1 MEMVNNYKILP
12 IFWIIFTAPFAALA
26 DDEASAKTQ
35 AAAGETNDSAIIQ
48 TAQHLPAAPA
58 VIDNPLLESM
68 KYTLGPEDIIEIYV
82 QRHPEFSGTFPIS
95 TDGKLQY
102 KFVGDIDVNGLTKKE
117 LEEKIK
123 KIISNYVINPEVNV
137 TLLEYRSKVIYVLGE
152 VTTPGKYYMRA
163 DRITVREAIVTAGLP
178 ALTAA
183 MRRCR
188 LITPAKN
195 GKVKTRTVD
204 LYTVLYGGDLRRNLE
219 MQPGDVLYV
228 PATIMAKVIR
238 VISPVTATVGVSSS
252 GPENAKTGKEAVTS
266 LAR

>member
-12 IFWIIFTAPFAALA
+12 IFWIIFIAPFAALA
-26 DDEASAKTQ
+26 ADEAGVKTQ
-35 AAAGETNDSAIIQ
+35 AAAGETNDSALIQ
-48 TAQHLPAAPA
+48 TAQQLPAAPA
-58 VIDNPLLESM
+58 VVDAPLLESIS
-68 KYTLGPEDIIEIYV
+68 YTLGPEDVIEIFV

-95 TDGKLQY
+95 NDGKIQY
-102 KFVGDIDVNGLTKKE
+102 KFAGDIDANGLTKKE
-117 LEEKIK
+117 LEEKIQ

-137 TLLEYRSKVIYVLGE
+137 TLLEYKSKVIYVLGE
-152 VTTPGKYYMRA
+152 VTTPGKYYMKS
-163 DRITVREAIVTAGLP
+163 DRITVREAVVSAGLP
-178 ALTAA
+178 SVTAA

-219 MQPGDVLYV
+219 MQTGDVLYV
-228 PATIMAKVIR
+228 PATIMAKVVR
-238 VISPVTATVGVSSS
+238 VISPVTATVGVSSA
-252 GPENAKTGKEAVTS
+252 GPESASTGREAVTA